1 LTAIR
6 IADEFNIKI
15 TLEHGTEGDKIA
27 DLLAERQI
35 PVAYGPAITS
45 RSKLELQNRSW
56 EGPSNNLDTAD
67 GW

>member
-1 LTAIR
+1 MKREALLPVLNQELPLRIHAHRADDILTAIR

-35 PVAYGPAITS
+35 RLLTVRP
-45 RSKLELQNRSW
+45 
-56 EGPSNNLDTAD
+56 
-67 GW
+67 